1 MVVMLPIGRRMFL
14 GMTASAGFA
23 PALSILPA
31 TASAQATPWPTAQP
45 IKWLIGVPPGGTA
58 DPITRAVT
66 DELSRRLNQSIVVEN
81 RPGANQAIA
90 RSEIA
95 KAPADG
101 YTVITVA
108 GPTLYSKPVPD
119 IGKEL
124 APIIRLAVQ
133 PMVLAGTS
141 KHEAKDFPAL
151 VAAMKAKP
159 EAWTYATAGVAS
171 SQHLLGEEINLLAGT
186 KMVHVPYRGGGAAIN
201 DAVSGAVPLII
212 IGAGPVIPQVKS
224 GMMRAYAVST
234 KARLPQLPD
243 VPTFAELGYPQIDAS
258 QWFGLAIH
266 ADTPKAIRERLHKEI
281 ADIVAQPAFA
291 KVLENFGAVP
301 AAGTAEEWGAFYAR
315 EYTIRKELAERLGI
329 PVQ

>member
-1 MVVMLPIGRRMFL
+1 MKGQK
-14 GMTASAGFA
+14 GFA
-23 PALSILPA
+23 RRDALKLGIAGAAAALSQTRVA
-31 TASAQATPWPTAQP
+31 AQAPAWPAEKP

-66 DELSRRLNQSIVVEN
+66 DELSRRLNQSIVIEN
-81 RPGANQAIA
+81 KPGANQAIA
-90 RSEIA
+90 RTEIA

-101 YTVITVA
+101 YTLITVA
-108 GPTLYSKPVPD
+108 GPTLYAKPVPD

-133 PMVLAGTS
+133 PMVLAGTT
-141 KHEAKDFPAL
+141 KRETKDFAAL

-159 EAWTYATAGVAS
+159 EDWSYASAGVAS

-212 IGAGPVIPQVKS
+212 VGAGPVIPQVQA
-224 GMMRAYAVST
+224 GILRAYAVST
-234 KARLPQLPD
+234 RTRLPQLPG
-243 VPTFAELGYPQIDAS
+243 VPTLAELGLSQIDAS
-258 QWFGLAIH
+258 QWFGIAIH
-266 ADTPKAIRERLHKEI
+266 ADTPKAITARLHKEI

-291 KVLENFGAVP
+291 KVLDNLGALP
-301 AAGTAEEWGAFYAR
+301 AGGSAEDWGAFYSR
-315 EYTIRKELAERLGI
+315 EYKTRKELAERLGI

>member
-1 MVVMLPIGRRMFL
+1 MRPFLRAAPFSSRLVVATLALVVSGTLAR
-14 GMTASAGFA
+14 AQA
-23 PALSILPA
+23 PA
-31 TASAQATPWPTAQP
+31 WPTEKP

-66 DELSRRLNQSIVVEN
+66 DELSRRIGQTIVIEN
-81 RPGANQAIA
+81 KPGANQAIA
-90 RSEIA
+90 RAEIA

-108 GPTLYSKPVPD
+108 GPTLYAKPVPD

-133 PMVLAGTS
+133 PMVLAGTT
-141 KHEAKDFPAL
+141 KRDTKDFASL

-159 EAWTYATAGVAS
+159 EDWSYATAGVAS

-212 IGAGPVIPQVKS
+212 VGAGPVIPQVQ
-224 GMMRAYAVST
+224 GNILRAYAVST
-234 KARLPQLPD
+234 KTRLPNLPD
-243 VPTFAELGYPQIDAS
+243 VPTFGELGFPQIDAS
-258 QWFGLAIH
+258 QWFGIGIH
-266 ADTPKAIRERLHKEI
+266 AETPKDISTRLHKEI
-281 ADIVAQPAFA
+281 ADIVKQPAFA
-291 KVLENFGAVP
+291 KVLENLGALP
-301 AAGTAEEWGAFYAR
+301 GNGTAEEWGTFYVR
-315 EYTIRKELAERLGI
+315 EYQNRKALAEKLGI